1 VKTGESFGPTA
12 LRRADQSKKECAFH
26 PKRFNLLFEVQK
38 IMKWL
43 RALLKE
49 AGAMW
54 ILMLV
59 FIAGALNA
67 AGWLQYG
74 QTLSHMTG
82 NLTRLGFSFAG
93 RDGDT
98 LALFLVCL
106 LSFFMGA
113 TLSGYGFPEHRV
125 GLWRRSGVVL
135 MISGALLMLA
145 EVLPLS
151 PGVRVAALALVL
163 GAQNGLALRYR
174 GILTRTTHMTG
185 HLTDCGAALGRMI
198 HARSL
203 HGENLRLFLFH
214 LLCLLFFLFGVVM
227 TALSASWLENN
238 FAFDTIE
245 LAALCYLLAGAGTF
259 GRGLFAR
266 RADAQFASCGVSTA
280 SQPAFGRRK

>member
-1 VKTGESFGPTA
+1 MSGCCLRQGWKRPADLLDRSLGCDLVNLKSIGHRRTFPGSENSIACISSRCYNGANPGTGGSITVKTGESFGPTA

-59 FIAGALNA
+59 FIVGALNA

-74 QTLSHMTG
+74 QTLSHMTV

-151 PGVRVAALALVL
+151 PGVRVAALPRHPDTHNAYDRPPDR
-163 GAQNGLALRYR
+163 LRR
-174 GILTRTTHMTG
+174 
-185 HLTDCGAALGRMI
+185 
-198 HARSL
+198 
-203 HGENLRLFLFH
+203 
-214 LLCLLFFLFGVVM
+214 
-227 TALSASWLENN
+227 
-238 FAFDTIE
+238 
-245 LAALCYLLAGAGTF
+245 GAGTHDPRAIPP
-259 GRGLFAR
+259 RGESAPVSVSFALPVVFPVR
-266 RADAQFASCGVSTA
+266 RSDDRAIGKLA
-280 SQPAFGRRK
+280 

>member
-1 VKTGESFGPTA
+1 
-12 LRRADQSKKECAFH
+12 
-26 PKRFNLLFEVQK
+26 
-38 IMKWL
+38 MKWL
-43 RALLKE
+43 RALLQE

-82 NLTRLGFSFAG
+82 NLTRLGLSFTSK
-93 RDGDT
+93 DGEA

-106 LSFFMGA
+106 LSFFLGA

-125 GLWRRSGVVL
+125 GLWRRSGVV
-135 MISGALLMLA
+135 MMTSGALLMLA
-145 EVLPLS
+145 EVLPFS
-151 PGVRVAALALVL
+151 RGVRVAALSLVL

-203 HGENLRLFLFH
+203 RGENLRLFLFH
-214 LLCLLFFLFGVVM
+214 FLCLLFFLSGVVM
-227 TALSASWLENN
+227 TALSAGWLERSYSLD
-238 FAFDTIE
+238 AIE
-245 LAALCYLLAGAGTF
+245 LAALCYLLAGAGTY
-259 GRGLFAR
+259 GRGLLAR
-266 RADAQFASCGVSTA
+266 RGSA
-280 SQPAFGRRK
+280 